1 MNFDWVGLQTF
12 MVAQLIGAVQHVAAH
27 HPRDH
32 IYAASVTDIYAE
44 RMLVLWP
51 SICVSSVES
60 LPPQHG
66 THDPR
71 WDPAEWRWQFDASPE
86 GDEWAG
92 RVTAYAGSKGQDW
105 DDVVAQFL
113 DAIASACARATSALL
128 ADPPGALED
137 GFVIVPINGNPELIE
152 RSLDAAQ
159 LQHCFPVLSRR
170 RTEILRLHRLPPG
183 DRVDELVATLRDSPV
198 HGEGFVLAAELST
211 EIGAD
216 AADALAVHVHAESRN
231 PTADFGRLL
240 GMLAV
245 IEDIGQPTTTVTDRL
260 VAVLSD
266 PQVDTVLRAA
276 AGETLAWLGRLAEI
290 AKHLDGLP
298 VELALNCAARP
309 YIGDR
314 KNGALDYGPWETVLE
329 LHPDFDGQ
337 LFGRLSPN
345 VMFEINAADLTTA
358 MDALSSP
365 WRVIRRHAA
374 IVILSTHL

>member
-1 MNFDWVGLQTF
+1 MKFDWVGLESF
-12 MVAQLIGAVQHVAAH
+12 MVAQLIGAVTRVATC
-27 HPRDH
+27 HPQER

-60 LPPQHG
+60 LPPQRG

-71 WDPAEWRWQFDASPE
+71 WDPAEWRWQFDASSE
-86 GDEWAG
+86 GDDWAG
-92 RVTAYAGSKGQDW
+92 RVTAFAGSKGQDW

-113 DAIASACARATSALL
+113 DVIASACARATSALL
-128 ADPPGALED
+128 ADAPGALED

-159 LQHCFPVLSRR
+159 LQHCFPALSRR
-170 RTEILRLHRLPPG
+170 RTEMLRLHRLPSG
-183 DRVDELVATLRDSPV
+183 DRVDELVAILRDSPV

-216 AADALAVHVHAESRN
+216 AADALAVHVHVESRN
-231 PTADFGRLL
+231 PTADFDRLR

-245 IEDIGQPTTTVTDRL
+245 IEDIGQTTTTVTDRL
-260 VAVLSD
+260 VTVLSD
-266 PQVDTVLRAA
+266 PQVDTALRAA
-276 AGETLAWLGRLAEI
+276 AGETLAWLGQLAEI

-314 KNGALDYGPWETVLE
+314 KNGALDYGPWETVLD
-329 LHPDFDGQ
+329 LHPDFDAQ